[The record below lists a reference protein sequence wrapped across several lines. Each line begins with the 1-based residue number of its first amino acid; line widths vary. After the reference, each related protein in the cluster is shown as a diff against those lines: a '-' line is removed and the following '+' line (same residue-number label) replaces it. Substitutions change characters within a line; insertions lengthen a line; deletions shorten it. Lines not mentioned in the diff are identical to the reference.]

1 MTIFKSYK
9 SALDNK
15 QNEKG
20 EKITTTSRKVYIY
33 SNMIRNFNNVRSVK
47 GIVNPNMKM

>member
-20 EKITTTSRKVYIY
+20 EKLLQLVEKFTSIQIWSGILITLEVL
-33 SNMIRNFNNVRSVK
+33 K
-47 GIVNPNMKM
+47 G